1 MVGGTMWRMNI
12 GSRDAEVL
20 DIMSVRG
27 YGTVPLMNI
36 RMMDERRERE
46 LAAQSAA
53 RWKEVGL

>member
-1 MVGGTMWRMNI
+1 MWRINI
-12 GSRDAEVL
+12 GSREVKAL

-27 YGTVPLMNI
+27 YGTVPILNI

-53 RWKEVGL
+53 RWKEVCI

>member
-1 MVGGTMWRMNI
+1 MWRMNI

-27 YGTVPLMNI
+27 YGAVPLLNI

-53 RWKEVGL
+53 KWKGPGV